1 MTNQTQAFGEA
12 VTKLANLYNLDNVV
26 CTGADSETGEGCT
39 LIKGN
44 NAKLLVM
51 LAVSTLKDVSEK
63 VGMDE
68 LEELM
73 ELAEHEANKHSQ
85 SKEDQMEE
93 LFNNASNK
101 SKKEVENVLDEIKKV
116 LGL

>member
-1 MTNQTQAFGEA
+1 MSNQTQSFGEA
-12 VTKLANLYNLDNVV
+12 VTKLAKLYNLDNVV
-26 CTGADSETGEGCT
+26 CTAADSDTGEGCT

-51 LAVSTLKDVSEK
+51 LAVSTLKDVSER
-63 VGMDE
+63 VGMGD

-73 ELAEHEANKHSQ
+73 ELAEHEANNREQ
-85 SKEDQMEE
+85 TKEDQMED
-93 LFNNASNK
+93 LFNNASK
-101 SKKEVENVLDEIKKV
+101 ESKKEMENVLDEIKKA

>member
-1 MTNQTQAFGEA
+1 MSNQSFGEA

-26 CTGADSETGEGCT
+26 CTAADSDTGEGCT

-44 NAKLLVM
+44 NAKLLIM
-51 LAVSTLKDVSEK
+51 LAVSTLKDVSER

-68 LEELM
+68 LKELM
-73 ELAEHEANKHSQ
+73 ELAEQETNKREQ

-93 LFNNASNK
+93 LFNNASK
-101 SKKEVENVLDEIKKV
+101 ESKKEVENVLDEIKKV

>member
-1 MTNQTQAFGEA
+1 MSNQSFGEA

-26 CTGADSETGEGCT
+26 CTAADSDTGEGCT

-44 NAKLLVM
+44 NAKLLIM
-51 LAVSTLKDVSEK
+51 LAVSTLKDVSER

-68 LEELM
+68 LKELM
-73 ELAEHEANKHSQ
+73 ELAEQETNKREQ

-93 LFNNASNK
+93 LFNNASK
-101 SKKEVENVLDEIKKV
+101 ESKKEVENVLDEIKRV

>member
-1 MTNQTQAFGEA
+1 MSNQSFGEA

-26 CTGADSETGEGCT
+26 CTAADSDTGEGCT

-44 NAKLLVM
+44 NDKLLIM
-51 LAVSTLKDVSEK
+51 LAVSTLKNVSEK
-63 VGMDE
+63 VGMDQ
-68 LEELM
+68 LKELM
-73 ELAEHEANKHSQ
+73 ELAEQVTNKREQ

-93 LFNNASNK
+93 LFNNASK
-101 SKKEVENVLDEIKKV
+101 ESKKEVENVLDEIKKV

>member
-1 MTNQTQAFGEA
+1 MTNQTFGEA

-26 CTGADSETGEGCT
+26 CSAADSDTGEGCT

-44 NAKLLVM
+44 NPKLLIM
-51 LAVSTLKDVSEK
+51 LAVSTLKDVSDK
-63 VGMDE
+63 VGMEE
-68 LEELM
+68 LEQLV
-73 ELAEHEANKHSQ
+73 ELAEHEVKKQGQ

-93 LFNNASNK
+93 LFNNASK
-101 SKKEVENVLDEIKKV
+101 ESKKEMESVLDEIKKA

>member
-1 MTNQTQAFGEA
+1 MSNQSFGEA
-12 VTKLANLYNLDNVV
+12 VTKLAKLYNLDNVV
-26 CTGADSETGEGCT
+26 CTAADSDTGEGCT
-39 LIKGN
+39 LIRGN

-51 LAVSTLKDVSEK
+51 LAVSTLKDVSER
-63 VGMDE
+63 VGMDG

-73 ELAEHEANKHSQ
+73 EFAEHEANKHNQ

-93 LFNNASNK
+93 LFNNASK
-101 SKKEVENVLDEIKKV
+101 ESKKEMESVLDEIKKA

>member
-1 MTNQTQAFGEA
+1 MSNLTFGEA
-12 VTKLANLYNLDNVV
+12 VTKLARQYNLDNVV
-26 CTGADSETGEGCT
+26 CSAADSDTGEGCT

-44 NAKLLVM
+44 NAKLLIM
-51 LAVSTLKDVSEK
+51 LAVSTLKDVSDK

-73 ELAEHEANKHSQ
+73 NLAEEEYRTKEKVPSMEERFESA
-85 SKEDQMEE
+85 SKE
-93 LFNNASNK
+93 N
-101 SKKEVENVLDEIKKV
+101 KKELEGVLNEIKKA

>member
-1 MTNQTQAFGEA
+1 MSNQSFGEA

-26 CTGADSETGEGCT
+26 CTAADSDTGEGCT

-44 NAKLLVM
+44 NAKLLIM

-68 LEELM
+68 LKELM
-73 ELAEHEANKHSQ
+73 ELAEQETNKREQ
-85 SKEDQMEE
+85 SKEDQMGE
-93 LFNNASNK
+93 LFNNASK
-101 SKKEVENVLDEIKKV
+101 ESKKEVENVLDEIKKV

>member
-1 MTNQTQAFGEA
+1 MSNQSFGEA
-12 VTKLANLYNLDNVV
+12 VTKLAKLYNLDNVV
-26 CTGADSETGEGCT
+26 CTAADSDTGEGCT

-44 NAKLLVM
+44 NAKLLIM

-68 LEELM
+68 LEQLV
-73 ELAEHEANKHSQ
+73 ELAEHEANKQSQ

-93 LFNNASNK
+93 LFNNASK
-101 SKKEVENVLDEIKKV
+101 ESKKEMESVLDEIKKA